1 MGEDTDSQRPSGT
14 HHQGTGRAEEP
25 RGEAPSAAAV
35 RGPALHELSSTEE
48 VPEVQESMLGGP
60 VPPGMTVHT
69 GRAVL
74 LGVALLAFV
83 AALGFALM
91 AFSGMLSWVW
101 PVAALLVAVATGGL
115 LRYLAISGAKKPAA
129 SRRESSSAPVSYTH
143 LTLPTICSV

>member
-1 MGEDTDSQRPSGT
+1 MLG
-14 HHQGTGRAEEP
+14 
-25 RGEAPSAAAV
+25 
-35 RGPALHELSSTEE
+35 GP
-48 VPEVQESMLGGP
+48 VLGGP

-129 SRRESSSAPVSYTH
+129 SRRESSSAPAVEQAEATAVSLKQPV
-143 LTLPTICSV
+143 LTRRLIPAASRGHAPLPPV

>member
-1 MGEDTDSQRPSGT
+1 
-14 HHQGTGRAEEP
+14 
-25 RGEAPSAAAV
+25 
-35 RGPALHELSSTEE
+35 
-48 VPEVQESMLGGP
+48 MLGGP

-101 PVAALLVAVATGGL
+101 PVAALLVAFL
-115 LRYLAISGAKKPAA
+115 
-129 SRRESSSAPVSYTH
+129 
-143 LTLPTICSV
+143 LTLVPLAKGKIGPAGRMTQRETA